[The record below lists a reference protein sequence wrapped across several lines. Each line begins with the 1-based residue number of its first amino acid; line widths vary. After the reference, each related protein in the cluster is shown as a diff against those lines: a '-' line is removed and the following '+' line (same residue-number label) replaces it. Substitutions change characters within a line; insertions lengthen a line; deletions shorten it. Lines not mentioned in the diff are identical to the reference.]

1 MAAESHPLAQ
11 YTNPIVDAIAGMQ
24 TNPVTGEKFVMTNPD
39 DRYAFYNLTQ
49 ETKKDSEAAAVARKR
64 DQDREMARLAALAQQ
79 QTQPVDPCP
88 EGYRLDPTTNTCV
101 PTDDTTDTAPGTGGT
116 YEPLIKPVESYTQ
129 ASPYTVPVINL
140 PDIFG

>member
-1 MAAESHPLAQ
+1 
-11 YTNPIVDAIAGMQ
+11 
-24 TNPVTGEKFVMTNPD
+24 MTNPD

-49 ETKKDSEAAAVARKR
+49 KTKKASEKALEERRR

-79 QTQPVDPCP
+79 QQVVPCP
-88 EGYRLDPTTNTCV
+88 DGYRLDPTTNSCV

-129 ASPYTVPVINL
+129 TSPYTVPAINL
-140 PDIFG
+140 PDIFTGN